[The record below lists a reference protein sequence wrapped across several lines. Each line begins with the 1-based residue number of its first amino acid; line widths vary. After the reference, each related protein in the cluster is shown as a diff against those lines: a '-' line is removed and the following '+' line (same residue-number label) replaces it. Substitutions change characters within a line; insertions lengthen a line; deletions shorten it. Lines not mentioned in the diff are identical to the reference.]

1 MINFEEPLMA
11 HAVAQLREQRLA
23 LSQRPFRARGAALRR
38 CSRCRVALQ
47 YCICRWQP
55 QVATNSAFCLLMHD
69 GELLKPSNTGWLIAD
84 VVAQTSAFV
93 WSRTAAPEGLLQLLA
108 DPRWQ
113 PYVVFPHAYAGP
125 QQQLLHQP
133 QSAAGKTPLFI
144 LLDGTWQQA
153 RKMFRKS
160 EYLQQLPVLGLAPEQ
175 LSGYHLRHSANRE
188 HLATAEVAALCLQL
202 AGEQA
207 AGAALQD
214 WFARFNRHYLAARTP
229 PDKAQEK
236 LFLE

>member
-1 MINFEEPLMA
+1 MV

-23 LSQRPFRARGAALRR
+23 LSQRPFRARGAALKR
-38 CSRCRVALQ
+38 CPRCRVAQ
-47 YCICRWQP
+47 KYCICRWQP
-55 QVATNSAFCLLMHD
+55 QVATSSAFCLLMHD
-69 GELLKPSNTGWLIAD
+69 SELLKPSNTGWLIAD

-93 WSRTAAPEGLLQLLA
+93 WSRTAEPEGLLQLLA

-113 PYVVFPHAYAGP
+113 PCVVFPHAYAGA
-125 QQQLLHQP
+125 QQQLLHHPP
-133 QSAAGKTPLFI
+133 QSAVGKAPLFI

-153 RKMFRKS
+153 RKMFRKT
-160 EYLQQLPVLGLAPEQ
+160 ECLQQLPVLGLAPEQ
-175 LSGYHLRHSANRE
+175 LSGYHLRHSPNRQ

-202 AGEQA
+202 AGEQS

-229 PDKAQEK
+229 PGKAQEQ
-236 LFLE
+236 FLLEH